1 MGCTR
6 AESNELC
13 LLNFLE
19 IVYEIHV
26 DADKTGCLQS
36 FYTEIPYNA
45 LVRTVIE
52 TPTFQKQAEKLWTEV
67 ERLAF
72 IDWIAVNP
80 MAGDVI
86 PGADGARKV
95 RWSRAGS
102 GKSGG
107 VRVIY
112 FNLTEQEVVLLIA
125 AYAKADRANMLAAE
139 IKKVV

>member
-1 MGCTR
+1 M
-6 AESNELC
+6 
-13 LLNFLE
+13 
-19 IVYEIHV
+19 
-26 DADKTGCLQS
+26 
-36 FYTEIPYNA
+36 

-52 TPTFQKQAEKLWTEV
+52 TPTFQKQAEKLWTED

-72 IDWIAVNP
+72 IGWIASNP
-80 MAGDVI
+80 LAGDVI
-86 PGADGARKV
+86 PGADSARKV

-107 VRVIY
+107 ARVIY

-125 AYAKADRANMLAAE
+125 AYAKADRGNMLPAD